1 MIVECPEC
9 STRFSLPPDRVT
21 TRGSKVRC
29 SKCNHTFRVRLGSAG
44 TAEVYYKNEGVADP
58 PTQDLADLFDESFAE
73 DLDLGFSNTLFSSPG
88 NTEDPVADD
97 EVDPRK
103 TMIGLPSTNREEG
116 RSKSAAPDYNPFPFA
131 PVKAAAKPE
140 PVEKTPAPAA
150 PVGGIDLF
158 DGGTA
163 ALPAVK
169 AQAMVDPFADVFD
182 EVEKT
187 DAPAP
192 VLAASTPTLSRASA
206 PSPVEPKP
214 TYKKPLMSS
223 LPLDD
228 LPDEH
233 EILGNQASDFGPAE
247 DLVDPSFGQENF
259 YDPNAAEEAPAP
271 APAPVRAAPRPAGRP
286 APAAAKQ
293 QPKRAPAP
301 RPVDLSDEFDAAPHR
316 IGGGGFQ
323 KFVNFI
329 FILILAV
336 VAVLGYVAFRTNGIL
351 DFGQFDNMMDVLVEG
366 KAYTPR
372 DEWVKAAPAPAPVEP
387 ANPISAENVFSR
399 LLPVGKKD
407 SILVVSG
414 DVANAGGKTSE
425 PVKIRVMLLDD
436 QQKVLGE
443 MNTVSGRIIDFDA
456 LAGAQTTE
464 EVAQL
469 SPASPKGVEAN
480 ASTPFMAVFT
490 DPPARA
496 RENKAILVRVELR

>member
-29 SKCNHTFRVRLGSAG
+29 SKCNHTFRVRLSAAG
-44 TAEVYYKNEGVADP
+44 AAEVYYKNEGVADP

-73 DLDLGFSNTLFSSPG
+73 DLDLGFDNTLFSTPG
-88 NTEDPVADD
+88 NTEDPVDDD

-103 TMIGLPSTNREEG
+103 TMIGLPSTNREESH
-116 RSKSAAPDYNPFPFA
+116 SKSAAPDYNPFPFA
-131 PVKAAAKPE
+131 PAKAAVKPVDKPVERAPE
-140 PVEKTPAPAA
+140 PVAPA
-150 PVGGIDLF
+150 GGIDLF

-169 AQAMVDPFADVFD
+169 VQSMVDPFADVFD
-182 EVEKT
+182 EVEKV
-187 DAPAP
+187 DAP
-192 VLAASTPTLSRASA
+192 LSRAPT

-233 EILGNQASDFGPAE
+233 EILGNQASDFGPVE

-259 YDPNAAEEAPAP
+259 YDPNAAAEAPAP
-271 APAPVRAAPRPAGRP
+271 APAPVPARAAAPRPAGRP
-286 APAAAKQ
+286 APAAAQQ
-293 QPKRAPAP
+293 QPKRVAP
-301 RPVDLSDEFDAAPHR
+301 RSVDISDEFDAAPHR

-323 KFVNFI
+323 KFMNFL

-351 DFGQFDNMMDVLVEG
+351 DFGQFDNMMAVLVEG

-414 DVANAGGKTSE
+414 DVVNAGGKTSE

-456 LAGAQTTE
+456 LTGAQTTE
-464 EVAQL
+464 EVAQI
-469 SPASPKGVEAN
+469 SPASPKGVDAN